1 MTNESV
7 TYLPMNTVIISNVKE
22 IRFWNSYLPTFLRD
36 GMKYAVFLTASLKN
50 LYQNISLLVFNGG
63 CKLTLLNWNTLMQRG
78 QNIQLRHSVHQLSLI
93 PEHHS
98 DCDHCCRTQFVDP
111 TECQDTLAR
120 DNSKTNCWSAHL
132 FQGHTLALQWSTVLK
147 LSLFK
152 VMLHLCLCVL
162 DLVHTI

>member
-1 MTNESV
+1 MFKKLGFETA
-7 TYLPMNTVIISNVKE
+7 TYPPFCTMS
-22 IRFWNSYLPTFLRD
+22 WNILF
-36 GMKYAVFLTASLKN
+36 FLTASLKN

-162 DLVHTI
+162 DLVHTIWNVTKN